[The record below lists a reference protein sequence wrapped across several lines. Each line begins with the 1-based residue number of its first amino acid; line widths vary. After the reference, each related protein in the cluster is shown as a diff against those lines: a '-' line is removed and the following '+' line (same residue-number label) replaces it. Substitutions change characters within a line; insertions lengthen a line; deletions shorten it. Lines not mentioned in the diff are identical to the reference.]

1 MAKIEAQKCH
11 RFEKPRRMLQNVIE
25 IILKIENT
33 KIMTNTGTTA
43 KTKKTQRQEYQRMY
57 EVSLLFGVP

>member
-1 MAKIEAQKCH
+1 MAKIEAQKRH

-43 KTKKTQRQEYQRMY
+43 KTKTNTKARISEN
-57 EVSLLFGVP
+57 V